1 MKPLDAQRA
10 LQDAEAKVR
19 DAEQARD
26 RARDELDAALTAVGW
41 RRMRGVF
48 NPGAT
53 PRYTHVLY
61 PDAAITAEQVV
72 EVLEQQ
78 RKAAA

>member
-1 MKPLDAQRA
+1 
-10 LQDAEAKVR
+10 
-19 DAEQARD
+19 
-26 RARDELDAALTAVGW
+26 
-41 RRMRGVF
+41 MRGVF